1 MNDMQ
6 LLANMAHQVYS
17 VLDDIAFRQL
27 NTNEK
32 GSDDYLVFTGVQF
45 KCKCQ
50 GRLFG
55 VNVDAEM
62 TRIKIDELDES
73 EEVPF

>member
-1 MNDMQ
+1 MNDLQ
-6 LLANMAHQVYS
+6 TLADVAHQVYS
-17 VLDDIAFRQL
+17 ILDDIAYRQRD
-27 NTNEK
+27 T
-32 GSDDYLVFTGVQF
+32 GDDYLVFTGVQF

-62 TRIKIDELDES
+62 TRIKIDELDET